1 MLESRSVQDG
11 FVLAHTPAVGYSLA
25 IAAGRD
31 LSPPSIHTRH
41 RMPTLYG
48 NTTGLSPHATKALER
63 IYRRKVG
70 LEHIATP
77 ELVKSLA
84 EASHET
90 GRQVGALVHRSG
102 EVDYVIVGDA
112 TKLMLPDIGRLR
124 AAEGRFRALRLVHTH
139 LFNEPLTRD
148 DLVDLVR
155 LRLDLVAAV
164 QLTPEGEPRTIHYA
178 YNVPVP
184 DKASVTV
191 GPQAAPHPG
200 ALRAPGRG
208 SVAPPADAE
217 QMERRALLTP
227 EGSLP
232 YHLVGP
238 VPVGRVE
245 LNFGELMTALEDEF
259 ARQSRTRLVSAKDGR
274 AILVHVAEKGKPEA
288 ITHAEES
295 LRELSELARTAGVAV
310 MDTVLQLRDH
320 LDPRFVMGKGKL
332 DEIVLRASELDVQTL
347 IFDRNLTP
355 SQATAITKHTD
366 LTVID
371 RTQLILDIFAQ
382 RAESSDGKLQV
393 ELAQL
398 KYRLPWL
405 SLKDNSLSRLTGGIG
420 GRGPGETKLEIG
432 RRRAKE
438 RVSFLEAQLKR
449 LSKQREQRRRRRAR
463 LDVPVVSIVG
473 YTNAGKSTLL
483 NTLTGA
489 EVLAE
494 NKLFATLDTR
504 SRRLRFPEEREV
516 IITDT
521 VGFIRD
527 LPKDLFAAFR
537 ATFEEAAD
545 ADLLLHVVDAGD
557 PARDQHIET
566 TEALL
571 TELDL
576 IHIPR
581 ILVFNKADTIDKG
594 EVRRLLLGRRD
605 AIALTA
611 TDRESTRPLLA
622 MIADRLKDRWT
633 QAATVPT
640 YDEAPEAEGDTEAP
654 EEDAAALTTLADM
667 LGDRGRRR
675 ASARA

>member
-1 MLESRSVQDG
+1 
-11 FVLAHTPAVGYSLA
+11 
-25 IAAGRD
+25 
-31 LSPPSIHTRH
+31 
-41 RMPTLYG
+41 MPTLYG
-48 NTTGLSPHATKALER
+48 NTTGLSPHATKTLER

-77 ELVKSLA
+77 ELIKSLA

-164 QLTPEGEPRTIHYA
+164 QITPEGEPRTIHYA

-184 DKASVTV
+184 E
-191 GPQAAPHPG
+191 GAAT
-200 ALRAPGRG
+200 RAG
-208 SVAPPADAE
+208 VAPAE
-217 QMERRALLTP
+217 DEPQDRRSKLAAGPRAALLTP
-227 EGSLP
+227 EGKLP
-232 YHLVGP
+232 YHQVGPLLVG
-238 VPVGRVE
+238 R
-245 LNFGELMTALEDEF
+245 LDAHFGDLIQALEDEF
-259 ARQSRTRLVSAKDGR
+259 ARKARTRVITGKDGR
-274 AILVHVAEKGKPEA
+274 AILVHVGEKGKPQA
-288 ITHAEES
+288 LVHAEDS
-295 LRELSELARTAGVAV
+295 LRELGELSRTAGVAV
-310 MDTVLQLRDH
+310 MDTVLQLREH

-332 DEIVLRASELDVQTL
+332 DEIVLRASELDVETL

-366 LTVID
+366 LKVID

-405 SLKDNSLSRLTGGIG
+405 SLKDNALSRLTGGIG

-438 RVSFLEAQLKR
+438 RVSFLEAQLKK
-449 LSKQREQRRRRRAR
+449 LGKQREQRRRRRAR

-483 NTLTGA
+483 NALTGA
-489 EVLAE
+489 DVLAE

-504 SRRLRFPEEREV
+504 SRRIRFPEEREV
-516 IITDT
+516 VITDT

-571 TELDL
+571 TDLEL

-581 ILVFNKADTIDKG
+581 ILVFNKSDLLDKG
-594 EVRRLLLGRRD
+594 EVKRLLLGRRD
-605 AIALTA
+605 VAAVSA

-633 QAATVPT
+633 QAATVPDFST
-640 YDEAPEAEGDTEAP
+640 DDDADSEEASDPAP
-654 EEDAAALTTLADM
+654 EEAASLTTLADM
-667 LGDRGRRR
+667 LGDRKRRR
-675 ASARA
+675 SPARA

>member
-1 MLESRSVQDG
+1 
-11 FVLAHTPAVGYSLA
+11 
-25 IAAGRD
+25 
-31 LSPPSIHTRH
+31 
-41 RMPTLYG
+41 MPTLYG
-48 NTTGLSPHATKALER
+48 NTTGLSPHATKTLER

-70 LEHIATP
+70 LEHIASP
-77 ELVKSLA
+77 ELIKSLA

-102 EVDYVIVGDA
+102 AVDYVIVGDA

-164 QLTPEGEPRTIHYA
+164 QLTPEGEPRTIHYG

-184 DKASVTV
+184 DAASL
-191 GPQAAPHPG
+191 GRPSHAPKPPVEDLPAYAG
-200 ALRAPGRG
+200 LPALDVDPR
-208 SVAPPADAE
+208 D
-217 QMERRALLTP
+217 RRALLTP
-227 EGSLP
+227 EGNLP
-232 YHLVGP
+232 YHQVGP
-238 VPVGRVE
+238 LPVGR
-245 LNFGELMTALEDEF
+245 LDAHFGELIEALEDEF
-259 ARQSRTRLVSAKDGR
+259 ARQSRTRIAFAKDGR
-274 AILVHVAEKGKPEA
+274 AILVHVGEKGRA
-288 ITHAEES
+288 HVLAQAEES
-295 LRELSELARTAGVAV
+295 MRELSELARTAGVAV
-310 MDTVLQLRDH
+310 MDSVVQLREH

-332 DEIVLRASELDVQTL
+332 DEVVLRASELDVQTL

-366 LTVID
+366 LKVID

-438 RVSFLEAQLKR
+438 RVSFLETQLKK
-449 LSKQREQRRRRRAR
+449 LGKQREQRRRRRAR
-463 LDVPVVSIVG
+463 LEVPVVSIVG

-483 NTLTGA
+483 NALTGA
-489 EVLAE
+489 DVLAE
-494 NKLFATLDTR
+494 DRLFATLDTR

-516 IITDT
+516 VITDT

-527 LPKDLFAAFR
+527 LPRDLFAAFR

-571 TELDL
+571 TDLDL

-581 ILVFNKADTIDKG
+581 ILVFNKSDLLDRG

-605 AIALTA
+605 VVAVSA
-611 TDRESTRPLLA
+611 TDRESTRPLLG
-622 MIADRLKDRWT
+622 MIAARLQDRWA

-640 YDEAPEAEGDTEAP
+640 YPIDGEEGELSEQAPPPDDEG
-654 EEDAAALTTLADM
+654 LTTLADM
-667 LGDRGRRR
+667 MGDRARRR
-675 ASARA
+675 PTARA

>member
-1 MLESRSVQDG
+1 
-11 FVLAHTPAVGYSLA
+11 
-25 IAAGRD
+25 
-31 LSPPSIHTRH
+31 
-41 RMPTLYG
+41 MPQIYG
-48 NTTGLSPHATKALER
+48 NTTGLSPHATKTLER
-63 IYRRKVG
+63 IYRRKIG

-77 ELVKSLA
+77 ELIKSLA
-84 EASHET
+84 EASHEI

-124 AAEGRFRALRLVHTH
+124 AATGRFRALRLVHTH
-139 LFNEPLTRD
+139 LYNEPLTRD

-184 DKASVTV
+184 DA
-191 GPQAAPHPG
+191 G
-200 ALRAPGRG
+200 ART
-208 SVAPPADAE
+208 SVAPPP
-217 QMERRALLTP
+217 MESDSRPRRALLTP
-227 EGSLP
+227 EGTLP
-232 YHLVGP
+232 YHQVGP
-238 VPVGRVE
+238 LPIGRVDAD
-245 LNFGELMTALEDEF
+245 FGELIQALEDEF
-259 ARQSRTRLVSAKDGR
+259 ARTSRARAVTGKDGR
-274 AILVHVAEKGKPEA
+274 AILVHVGEKGKPEA
-288 ITHAEES
+288 LGNAEES
-295 LRELSELARTAGVAV
+295 LRELAELARTAGVGV
-310 MDTVLQLRDH
+310 MDSVLQLRDH
-320 LDPRFVMGKGKL
+320 LDPKFVMGKGKL
-332 DEIVLRASELDVQTL
+332 DEIVLRAAELDVETL

-355 SQATAITKHTD
+355 SQAAAITKHTD
-366 LTVID
+366 LKVID

-382 RAESSDGKLQV
+382 RAESADGKLQV

-398 KYRLPWL
+398 KYALPWL

-420 GRGPGETKLEIG
+420 GRGPGETKLEVG
-432 RRRAKE
+432 RRRAKD
-438 RVSFLEAQLKR
+438 RVAFLESQLKK
-449 LSKQREQRRRRRAR
+449 LEKQRAQRRRRRAR

-489 EVLAE
+489 DVLAE

-504 SRRLRFPEEREV
+504 SRRIRFPEEREV

-537 ATFEEAAD
+537 ATFEETAD
-545 ADLLLHVVDAGD
+545 ADLLLHVVDASD

-571 TELDL
+571 TELGL
-576 IHIPR
+576 IEIPR
-581 ILVFNKADTIDKG
+581 ILVFNKIDRL
-594 EVRRLLLGRRD
+594 EAAEARRLLMGRRG
-605 AIALTA
+605 AIALSA

-633 QAATVPT
+633 QAATVPSFEQPASES
-640 YDEAPEAEGDTEAP
+640 DGEAEAAP
-654 EEDAAALTTLADM
+654 VEDESITTLEEM
-667 LGDRGRRR
+667 LGWRKPKRDV
-675 ASARA
+675 ARA